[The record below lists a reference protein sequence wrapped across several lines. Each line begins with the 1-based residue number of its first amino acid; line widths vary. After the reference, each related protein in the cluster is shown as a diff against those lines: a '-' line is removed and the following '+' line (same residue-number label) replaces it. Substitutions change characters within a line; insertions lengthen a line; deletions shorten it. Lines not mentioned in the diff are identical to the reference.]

1 MSAETDIYANIA
13 IMKNLLPT
21 LFLLLMTAPLTGR
34 TFYLSPDGRD
44 SAPGTIDAPFATL
57 NRAQAR
63 LSAGDTLWIRGGT
76 YRIDPQQIMSFNR
89 QYAKVFDLDKSGERN
104 KPICYF
110 GYPDERPVFDFSAV
124 RPEGKRV
131 SAFYI
136 AGSWLHLR
144 NFDIIGVQVTVKGH
158 TQSECISARGGS
170 HCIFENLAMHDG
182 MAIGYYQTAGS
193 DNLVLN
199 CDAYNNYDPYSE
211 GPYGGNVDGFGGH
224 VLDAG
229 WTGNVFRGCRAW
241 YNSDDGYDL
250 IRAHAAFTIENCW
263 SFLNGYQPGTM
274 ERAGDG
280 TGFKAG
286 GFGMKAEVPR
296 LNVIP
301 RHIIRNCLAYMNKN
315 KGFYANHHL
324 GGITWINNT
333 GYKNPSNFC
342 MLNRQAAD
350 VIRDTTGYGHILVDN
365 LSFEPLHADKHL
377 IDADTARCILVNNSF
392 APIDTEV
399 TADDF
404 ISLDPEELKAPRKAD
419 GSLPDIDFLRLRK
432 KSPLHGRG
440 VGYSFE

>member
-1 MSAETDIYANIA
+1 
-13 IMKNLLPT
+13 MKNLLLT
-21 LFLLLMTAPLTGR
+21 ILFLLTTFSVAGR
-34 TFYLSPDGRD
+34 TYYISPDGHD
-44 SAPGTIDAPFATL
+44 SAAGTIDAPFATL
-57 NRAQAR
+57 NRAQSL
-63 LSAGDTLWIRGGT
+63 LSAGDTIWMRGGT
-76 YRIDPQQIMSFNR
+76 YHIDRQQIMSFKR
-89 QYAKVFDLDKSGERN
+89 QYAAVFDLDKNGERDR
-104 KPICYF
+104 PICYF
-110 GYPDERPVFDFSAV
+110 GYPGERPVFDFSAV

-131 SAFYI
+131 SAFYVT
-136 AGSWLHLR
+136 GSWLHLR

-158 TQSECISARGGS
+158 TQSECVSARGGS
-170 HCIFENLAMHDG
+170 NCIFENLAMHDG

-193 DNLVLN
+193 NNLVLN

-224 VLDAG
+224 VLDTG

-250 IRAHAAFTIENCW
+250 IRAHASFTIENCW

-286 GFGMKAEVPR
+286 GFGMKADVPQ
-296 LNVIP
+296 LNVVP

-342 MLNRQAAD
+342 MLNRQSAD
-350 VIRDTTGYGHILVDN
+350 VIRDTTGYGHILVSN
-365 LSFEPLHADKHL
+365 LSFEPLRAGKHL
-377 IDADTARCILVNNSF
+377 IDIDTTRCVIANNSF
-392 APIDTEV
+392 APTDTAIS
-399 TADDF
+399 ADNF
-404 ISLDPEELKAPRKAD
+404 LSVDPEELMAPRQAD
-419 GSLPDIDFLRLRK
+419 GSLPEINFLRLRGE
-432 KSPLHGRG
+432 SPLHKRG
-440 VGYSFE
+440 IGYSFE